1 MYLFE
6 SSIKIGELG
15 ESEKEVLVIFS
26 GQLEGDRIVY
36 SELLER
42 KLRNFP
48 NKPEEVLFIYPNYID
63 DAIKVFFRVDE
74 KCYANIIRY
83 GKHIPVTF
91 LAFDK
96 SGEFQSY
103 AVNARSAVCDDLI
116 ELRKQIVDRG
126 LYNLAKARKDQVI
139 LQAPSGTIF
148 IKPSKHEFH
157 EFIKAS
163 ELAIGYAE
171 NQFIAFCLL
180 SKAPRNKS
188 IKRIYIDT
196 NSISSFVEALLFY
209 WMRFSNSKC
218 RTAIYESY
226 GSYEGIENNWPKPEL
241 TEDVWV
247 LISASTTNSLGVKIA
262 QEWSLDNDQ
271 VLTLLSY
278 AETHED
284 KIGDEILVNIVTLSR
299 AAKKVLSE
307 GSVIKVKVWGENFTA
322 EVEKPNRV
330 YIKAAHKTKAVTS
343 LILPNK
349 SNNLILCNKKINSD
363 YPVSSVYI
371 DTNDYF
377 SSDDKFNNWL
387 KDIVDWYVP
396 PKVGWLVYQ
405 SIDQAS
411 TTLVQIVEKLL
422 HRNGIKNFE
431 KIDIVNAR
439 KDIKG
444 NDSVVVVM
452 PVTGSGQTL
461 LKLNRNLRISGHK
474 GNRIFISPFVAASS
488 KTSYEQFHN
497 SLVYG
502 PNGMKYSF
510 HAWKYVFIGHSDNTN
525 SWQKEL
531 VVVESFEAE
540 SEFWR
545 HRANIL
551 RAQNLGLKGAIGTP
565 SIEKGVHLTFT
576 ADFAFWGVYQP
587 EVVNPEAV
595 YLTISSILQGLRER
609 PYMEIDKNSLFSY
622 VYQHS
627 VIAPENFTRFT
638 DALLQSCLWR
648 ASNAREMDY
657 RSDRAL
663 SEEFSSILERL
674 IDENSSGTENAA
686 VDLLMGI
693 ATGKIQ
699 LETGALSQLI
709 ERATQY
715 YEGKNEN
722 AILLIEYIKT
732 NWLPSYSSS
741 EIEKLPL

>member
-26 GQLEGDRIVY
+26 GQLEGDTIVY
-36 SELLER
+36 SELLE
-42 KLRNFP
+42 KNLRNFS
-48 NKPEEVLFIYPNYID
+48 NKPEEVLFVYPSYID
-63 DAIKVFFRVDE
+63 ELIKDFFKVDG

-96 SGEFQSY
+96 SGEFKSY
-103 AVNARSAVCDDLI
+103 AVNATSAVCDDLI

-139 LQAPSGTIF
+139 LQAPSGTVF
-148 IKPSKHEFH
+148 IKPSKHEFE

-180 SKAPRNKS
+180 SKAPRKRT

-209 WMRFSNSKC
+209 WMRFSNSEC
-218 RTAIYESY
+218 RTAIYQSY

-262 QEWSLDNDQ
+262 QEWSLENDQ

-278 AETHED
+278 AETLED
-284 KIGDEILVNIVTLSR
+284 KVGDETLVNIATLSR

-330 YIKAAHKTKAVTS
+330 YIKAAHKTNAVTS
-343 LILPNK
+343 LIFPNK
-349 SNNLILCNKKINSD
+349 SSNLILCNKKINSD

-371 DTNDYF
+371 DSNDYF
-377 SSDDKFNNWL
+377 SNDDKFNDWL
-387 KDIVDWYVP
+387 KNIVDWYVP

-411 TTLVQIVEKLL
+411 TTLVQRVEDLL
-422 HRNGIKNFE
+422 KQNGINNFE
-431 KIDIVNAR
+431 KIDIDNAR
-439 KDIKG
+439 KEIKG
-444 NDSVVVVM
+444 DESVVVVM

-461 LKLNRNLRISGHK
+461 LKLNRNLRISGHV
-474 GNRIFISPFVAASS
+474 GNRIFISPFVVASS
-488 KTSYEQFHN
+488 KTSYEQFHS

-510 HAWKYVFIGHSDNTN
+510 HAWKCVFIGHSDNAN
-525 SWQKEL
+525 SWQREL
-531 VVVESFEAE
+531 VVVENLEAE

-545 HRANIL
+545 DRADVL
-551 RAQNLGLKGAIGTP
+551 RAQNFGLKGACINQKP
-565 SIEKGVHLTFT
+565 
-576 ADFAFWGVYQP
+576 
-587 EVVNPEAV
+587 
-595 YLTISSILQGLRER
+595 
-609 PYMEIDKNSLFSY
+609 
-622 VYQHS
+622 
-627 VIAPENFTRFT
+627 
-638 DALLQSCLWR
+638 
-648 ASNAREMDY
+648 
-657 RSDRAL
+657 
-663 SEEFSSILERL
+663 
-674 IDENSSGTENAA
+674 
-686 VDLLMGI
+686 
-693 ATGKIQ
+693 
-699 LETGALSQLI
+699 
-709 ERATQY
+709 
-715 YEGKNEN
+715 
-722 AILLIEYIKT
+722 
-732 NWLPSYSSS
+732 
-741 EIEKLPL
+741 